1 MGERRTAADNLS
13 QARLNEAVDDAAANY
28 NNPSKILE
36 SMAVARGE
44 IASMAERNGW
54 SPEVAASKLQ
64 EARSAIHKTVIEAAL
79 DRAPGYAS
87 SYYQANKADID
98 GRERAKLEKALE
110 ASSIRGAAQAAED
123 RIMGQGLSEADAL
136 AEARKIRDPKL
147 RDEAVQRV
155 TMRYGEIARVEQ
167 REERAVR
174 DRAWQSLVG
183 GSKVDD
189 IPAAD
194 LARMDGT
201 TISAMRAF
209 EDRRS
214 KEGRGFARVDDP
226 ATDVKIHRLF
236 MDDKVAFAGYDMTQ
250 HYGQLTEERVR
261 YWQGLQRSVDS
272 RAEKDAQK
280 ATSYALGD
288 RIAKTYLDA
297 AKIRYGEGTPKR
309 QAEQSQ
315 RVFELV
321 RGVADQFA
329 AQGKRPTAQDFDRA
343 LKELFLDGTLVGS
356 GTFRDDRVK
365 AFEVVGTERA
375 RQFQLRDVAAQ
386 KQRISEVTGVPAG
399 EVEKIAKAL
408 QNARQPV
415 TAANIKKLW
424 EAGSG
429 R

>member
-1 MGERRTAADNLS
+1 MTESAAL
-13 QARLNEAVDDAAANY
+13 AAANE
-28 NNPSKILE
+28 ITDQR
-36 SMAVARGE
+36 MRDAVLARIRQNYADETRVEDRGVRDG
-44 IASMAERNGW
+44 S
-54 SPEVAASKLQ
+54 Q
-64 EARSAIHKTVIEAAL
+64 AL
-79 DRAPGYAS
+79 A
-87 SYYQANKADID
+87 
-98 GRERAKLEKALE
+98 
-110 ASSIRGAAQAAED
+110 D
-123 RIMGQGLSEADAL
+123 RIMAAPGVTEASAFAEAAKIPDARVRDAVETRIRQRFADVERTADRDNRQQSQAAADGILSINGMTEAAAL
-136 AEARKIRDPKL
+136 AEAEKIQDPRVRDATVT
-147 RDEAVQRV
+147 RIRQRFAD
-155 TMRYGEIARVEQ
+155 RARVEQ
-167 REERAVR
+167 REEREIR
-174 DRAWQSLVG
+174 DRAWQTIVRG
-183 GSKVDD
+183 GRVDD

-194 LARMDGT
+194 LARIDGT

-214 KEGRGFARVDDP
+214 SEGRGFARTDDA

-236 MDDKVAFAGYDMTQ
+236 MDDKVAFAAYDMTQ
-250 HYGQLTEERVR
+250 HYGQLTETRVR

-297 AKIRYGEGTPKR
+297 AKIRYGEGTPKN

-356 GTFRDDRVK
+356 GTFYDDRVK

-399 EVEKIAKAL
+399 DVEKIAKAL